1 MALTGLVLVGYLVLH
16 VSGNLLIFSGPDA
29 INSYAELLK
38 RSSVVL
44 WTFRVLVFGSLLLHV
59 HAAYKLTR
67 LNNLARPQGYQ
78 RTERRTATFSA
89 LSLRVGGVL
98 LLLFFGF
105 HILHFTTGTV
115 HPQFDPH
122 DVYGN
127 MIIGLSVPLVA
138 GFYLVAMV
146 ALALHLHHGFWS
158 LFQTIGWN
166 HPQVNPLRRRLATL
180 LSVVVPVGFAAI
192 VLAVILGLV
201 S

>member
-1 MALTGLVLVGYLVLH
+1 MALTGLVLVGYLVVH

-29 INSYAELLK
+29 INSYGEFLK
-38 RSSVVL
+38 SSSLVL
-44 WTFRVLVFGSLLLHV
+44 WTFRVVVFGSLLLHV
-59 HAAYKLTR
+59 HAAYKLTM
-67 LNNLARPQGYQ
+67 LNRAARPHGYQ
-78 RTERRTATFSA
+78 KKERRTATLSA
-89 LSLRVGGVL
+89 VSLRVGGVI
-98 LLLFFGF
+98 LLLFFVF

-122 DVYGN
+122 DIYGN
-127 MIIGLSVPLVA
+127 MVIGLSVPLVA

-166 HPQVNPLRRRLATL
+166 HPQVNPWRRRLATL
-180 LSVVVPVGFAAI
+180 LSIVVPVGFAAI
-192 VLAVILGLV
+192 VVAVFADLV